1 MPNKIQYQLK
11 KLPLISCALLS
22 CLAFGQVHAV
32 SNDQVKQLV
41 ESEKKNYLNTLE
53 ALVNI
58 ESGSKDLVGVN
69 KIAKYVAEQLKTTG
83 AEVSIVEPKDIYRMD
98 DTPQQTGPM
107 VKAVLKGKGSSKIML
122 IAHMDTVYLTG
133 ILKDQPF
140 KMEGDKV
147 FGLGILDNQ
156 FTHSFPPFPRPQSDI
171 LLHPPG
177 RNHPDQRELSFPA
190 SVSAPGNRPPRR
202 LRLQGSVAPP
212 GSPRHCFSFQVPDFP
227 AR

>member
-1 MPNKIQYQLK
+1 MTFNLSNIFIFRFLKILDSRSNVHSLLAISLNGIMSMPNKIQYQLK

-69 KIAKYVAEQLKTTG
+69 KIAKYVAEQLKMTG
-83 AEVSIVEPKDIYRMD
+83 AEVSIVEAKDIYRMD

-133 ILKDQPF
+133 MLKDQPF

-147 FGLGILDNQ
+147 FGLGILDDKQ
-156 FTHSFPPFPRPQSDI
+156 G
-171 LLHPPG
+171 G
-177 RNHPDQRELSFPA
+177 RCDYSYA
-190 SVSAPGNRPPRR
+190 
-202 LRLQGSVAPP
+202 
-212 GSPRHCFSFQVPDFP
+212 
-227 AR
+227 

>member
-1 MPNKIQYQLK
+1 MTFNLSNIFIFRFLKILNSRSNVHSLLAISLNGIMSMSNKIQFQLK

-32 SNDQVKQLV
+32 SNDEVKHLV

-83 AEVSIVEPKDIYRMD
+83 AEVSIVEAKDIYRMD

-133 ILKDQPF
+133 MLKDQPF
-140 KMEGDKV
+140 
-147 FGLGILDNQ
+147 
-156 FTHSFPPFPRPQSDI
+156 
-171 LLHPPG
+171 
-177 RNHPDQRELSFPA
+177 
-190 SVSAPGNRPPRR
+190 
-202 LRLQGSVAPP
+202 
-212 GSPRHCFSFQVPDFP
+212 
-227 AR
+227 